1 MQIIV
6 TGASPGR
13 TRVLHIG
20 GWQLL
25 AVVVL
30 AAALVL
36 ALAAGAVR
44 LLAPPAGPAGGPR
57 AGLALRPAGEEVAR
71 RDRYLRENLD
81 AIAERLGT
89 LQAKLLR
96 LDAVGARVSSLAG
109 LKPEDLVALE
119 REPAADAAAVRR
131 TAASAARAGAAPAV
145 GASVGRGSGGALHA
159 DRLPG
164 SDGAAGSPP
173 AAASSTGEG
182 GPYLPMATPSLAQLH
197 AALEALEAD
206 AEQHGDVLTLAES
219 RLMESRLH
227 ARMLPSSAPVAGPV
241 GSAFGFRLDPFTGR
255 AALHTGLDFPAPAGT
270 PIEAAAGGVVVSAE
284 THPAYGQM
292 VEIDHGNR
300 LVTRYAHASRL
311 LVRPGDI
318 VRRGQPIAAVGST
331 GRSTGPHLH
340 FEVLQ
345 DGVRQNPARFLAR
358 QAAPRLA
365 SAR

>member
-25 AVVVL
+25 AVVLL

-36 ALAAGAVR
+36 ALVAGAVR
-44 LLAPPAGPAGGPR
+44 LVAPPAGHAGGPR
-57 AGLALRPAGEEVAR
+57 AGLALRAAGEEVAR

-96 LDAVGARVSSLAG
+96 LDAAGARVSSLAG

-119 REPAADAAAVRR
+119 SEPAADSAAPRR
-131 TAASAARAGAAPAV
+131 TTASAARSGAAPAI
-145 GASVGRGSGGALHA
+145 GASVGRGSGGVLRA

-164 SDGAAGSPP
+164 SDGPAGSPP

-358 QAAPRLA
+358 QAAPRFA